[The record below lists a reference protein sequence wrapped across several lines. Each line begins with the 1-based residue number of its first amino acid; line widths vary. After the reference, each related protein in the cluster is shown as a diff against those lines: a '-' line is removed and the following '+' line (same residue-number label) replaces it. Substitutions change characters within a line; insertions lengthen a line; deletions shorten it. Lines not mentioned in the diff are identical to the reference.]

1 MVTSWHTDMAT
12 AVLAKAARVR
22 PASVPNNID
31 GDTIRDWAECI
42 AMMGLPEINDLWR
55 EAMTQ
60 WAIGSPPDRM
70 FTPYDLR
77 VTVERARDRWRDDPA
92 LQGRI
97 FEWRY
102 ARRRQEL
109 TDRHGPDAA
118 EKVLE
123 GLRFQWELD
132 ADGRHTPGINTPRQV
147 TGPTDD
153 QRAALHG
160 MTITGTDD

>member
-1 MVTSWHTDMAT
+1 MVTPWHTDMAT

-42 AMMGLPEINDLWR
+42 EMMGLPEISKLWR
-55 EAMTQ
+55 EAMTR
-60 WAIGSPPDRM
+60 WAMTAPPDKM

-77 VTVERARDRWRDDPA
+77 VTVEQTRDRWRDDPA
-92 LQGRI
+92 LRGQI

-102 ARRRQEL
+102 GRRKREL
-109 TDRHGPDAA
+109 TERYGAEAA

-123 GLRFQWELD
+123 GLRFQWELTE
-132 ADGRHTPGINTPRQV
+132 DGLHYPGAQFPPV
-147 TGPTDD
+147 AVGPTDE
-153 QRAALHG
+153 QRAALHELKVAG
-160 MTITGTDD
+160 DE